1 MFFIILSCPTSWL
14 NFGSAFSFVFLFV
27 FVFVFM
33 FGCPQPVCPSSLP
46 NSGSASAALQT
57 SLRASCS
64 ACSGPHAASR
74 FPALPFV
81 VCIFIITNLCSNKKM
96 HIIPSKCIKSPVK
109 LFFFCLELSIVLVK
123 SCLKC
128 LSSLI
133 FVDLKFCTKHKEYI
147 LCSIQVAP
155 TLMLMI
161 TSDCFS
167 NVSRNSLVGNVHK
180 IRT

>member
-1 MFFIILSCPTSWL
+1 MAKFWICLFPFSLFLCLSFCLVVHNLLVQVPCQILDLLLQHFKHLFQLLVLPVQVL
-14 NFGSAFSFVFLFV
+14 AQLHVFQL
-27 FVFVFM
+27 
-33 FGCPQPVCPSSLP
+33 CPSCF
-46 NSGSASAALQT
+46 
-57 SLRASCS
+57 R
-64 ACSGPHAASR
+64 
-74 FPALPFV
+74 
-81 VCIFIITNLCSNKKM
+81 ITNLCSNKKM
-96 HIIPSKCIKSPVK
+96 HKIPSKCVKSPVK
-109 LFFFCLELSIVLVK
+109 LFFFCLKLSIVLVK